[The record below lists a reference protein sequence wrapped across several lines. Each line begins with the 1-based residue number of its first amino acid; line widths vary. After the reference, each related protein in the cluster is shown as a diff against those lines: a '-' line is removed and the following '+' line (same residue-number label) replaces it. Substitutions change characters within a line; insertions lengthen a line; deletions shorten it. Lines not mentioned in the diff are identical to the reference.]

1 MKNKYIKA
9 THISER
15 KFRDLLRLFCE
26 DISALTASK
35 LLSLSAKTVQ
45 RIYTLLRSRILTL
58 AAEDNQPFS
67 GEVEVDESYFGAKRI
82 RGKRG
87 RGASG
92 KTPVIGL
99 LKRNGKVFVKVV
111 NNCSRKELM
120 PVIKG
125 QILEETT
132 VYTDGWKAYDSL
144 VREGYKHH
152 RVHHHKDEF
161 ARGKNHVNGIESFW
175 SYVKFRMTKL
185 RGVRKDKFVIH
196 LMESAWRYNHKNIN
210 LYAFLLKELR
220 EKPL

>member
-1 MKNKYIKA
+1 VKNKYIKA